1 VTERRALARAE
12 LAAAAALLVW
22 NAAINRVVPS
32 PAYVPANL
40 AAAGLSLA
48 AARRRRVPAADLGL
62 GGDRVGRGLR
72 VGLAAG
78 APVAAL
84 VALGAAVPATRRWFV
99 DERGTTGGAGYA
111 LYHTLV
117 RIPLGTAVAEE
128 TLFRGALL
136 GMLLQRHSRLRAS
149 AVSSAL
155 FGIWHVLPTLDTL
168 ALNQA
173 GAAVGGDP
181 VRTGGAVLVS
191 VAVTAAAGL
200 GFSWLRFRGD
210 SVVAPVVVHAAL
222 NCSAFTAARLVAR
235 LPDLSGNGD
244 TGHTRLNDQ
253 VEEADR

>member
-1 VTERRALARAE
+1 MTERQALARAE
-12 LAAAAALLVW
+12 LAAAAALLAW

-48 AARRRRVPAADLGL
+48 AARQRRVPAADLGL
-62 GGDRVGRGLR
+62 GGDRAGRGLR

-78 APVAAL
+78 APVVAL
-84 VALGAAVPATRRWFV
+84 VALGAAAPATRRWFL
-99 DERGTTGGAGYA
+99 DERATTGGASYA

-117 RIPLGTAVAEE
+117 RIPLGTAVTEE
-128 TLFRGALL
+128 VLFRGALL
-136 GMLLQRHSRLRAS
+136 GMLLQRHSRVRAS

-155 FGIWHVLPTLDTL
+155 FGLWHVLPTLDTL
-168 ALNQA
+168 ALNPA

-181 VRTGGAVLVS
+181 VRIGGAVLAS

-210 SVVAPVVVHAAL
+210 SVVAPAVVHAAL
-222 NCSAFTAARLVAR
+222 NCSTFAVARLVAR
-235 LPDLSGNGD
+235 SA
-244 TGHTRLNDQ
+244 R
-253 VEEADR
+253 R